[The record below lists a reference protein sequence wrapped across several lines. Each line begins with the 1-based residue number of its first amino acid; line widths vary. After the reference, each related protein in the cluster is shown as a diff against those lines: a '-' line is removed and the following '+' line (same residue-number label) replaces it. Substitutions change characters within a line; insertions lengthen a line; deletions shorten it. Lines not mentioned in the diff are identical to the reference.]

1 MAIAAAAIAAVG
13 LGVGMYKMHQ
23 GNQQKKKAKREERRL
38 KANKP
43 EYVIPEEIK
52 RNLRESELRALEGLP
67 TEQKKEYIRNLEK
80 SQQGVLQS
88 QAERKGGLLGIQSA
102 TQQANDAFT
111 NLVSMDAAARQA
123 NQQVLQQNR
132 LMMAAAKDK
141 QFGFKEGRYQQEL
154 QSVQAMY
161 GAGMQNQAGG
171 IDMMASSAMQG
182 GQAFAGGQGGS
193 QNGN

>member
-1 MAIAAAAIAAVG
+1 MTWVAAGAATVS
-13 LGVGMYKMHQ
+13 LGVGIYKHQ
-23 GNQQKKKAKREERRL
+23 QGKKQEKKAKREEKRL
-38 KANKP
+38 KDSRP
-43 EYVIPEEIK
+43 EYTIPEELK

-67 TEQKKEYIRNLEK
+67 TEQKKEYVRNLEK
-80 SQQGVLQS
+80 SQQGILQS

-102 TQQANDAFT
+102 TQQANEAFT
-111 NLVSMDAAARQA
+111 NLVSMDAAARQV
-123 NQQVLQQNR
+123 NQQTLQQNR

-141 QFGFKEGRYQQEL
+141 KFAFKEGRYQQDL
-154 QSVQAMY
+154 QSVQEMY

-171 IDMMASSAMQG
+171 IDMMASSAMQA